1 MLLTTT
7 EPLYMESQ
15 SQIKVCHGSSICC
28 MIDELGRHR
37 YSQREE
43 GVQMDLQHYLW
54 STVFK
59 PVSNEWQYDPGGDLC
74 GPCTKICKMQM
85 SIKASVVT
93 QDLEYMDWEEPR
105 SVLSYMMW
113 ARLLG
118 EVILGLQSRSQL
130 KNETHSLAQPGYW
143 DPHQ

>member
-1 MLLTTT
+1 MA
-7 EPLYMESQ
+7 
-15 SQIKVCHGSSICC
+15 I
-28 MIDELGRHR
+28 
-37 YSQREE
+37 
-43 GVQMDLQHYLW
+43 W
-54 STVFK
+54 SRGWLVLSLHK
-59 PVSNEWQYDPGGDLC
+59 NMQ
-74 GPCTKICKMQM
+74 MQM

-118 EVILGLQSRSQL
+118 EVMLDLQSRSQL

-143 DPHQ
+143 DSLR